1 MPTFDFGLGSENNS
15 GTTNDPVKEPT
26 TSLDDVTPNNNADE
40 PSVLNSENNNN
51 TNPEGKEGSS
61 GDDKTDKP
69 NDDGQSG
76 DSSLKEGSV
85 VTVGEDSY
93 TVDANGNLLDK
104 DNNIFKSSNEV
115 AEWLAQFETVDDD
128 DDADA
133 INLANIQKAIGV
145 ELSDENGNPVE
156 FENSIEG
163 IKSYINGVVEANR
176 EDNYRTAFNSIQQQ
190 YPFIDDVINYWVAN
204 NNSLEGY
211 NEIPDRSK
219 IEVIPNNAAQHEA
232 IIRQAW
238 AESKRPGNI
247 EDYLQYLKSSGNL
260 EAVARDELKGL
271 QQLDAEYRERIAQQA
286 EEVEAQQQQYIAE
299 YWNSVQDIVQ
309 SGKIAGYDI
318 PETITV
324 NRDGRSIAVGRNE
337 FFNYLYQ
344 VDGEGKSMYQR
355 DIEAIDETAQLQ
367 DQLLRAYLMFTGG
380 SYADLVAMADNK
392 NKVKHLKLIAKNSKK
407 PSVRINRNNSNKP
420 KDLDFGI

>member
-1 MPTFDFGLGSENNS
+1 MPTFDFGLGSDNNS
-15 GTTNDPVKEPT
+15 GNTNEPIKEPT
-26 TSLDDVTPNNNADE
+26 TSLDDVNPNDNAKE

-51 TNPEGKEGSS
+51 TNPEGKEGAS
-61 GDDKTDKP
+61 GDDKPDNP
-69 NDDGQSG
+69 NGDGQSG

-271 QQLDAEYRERIAQQA
+271 QQLDAEYRECIAQQA

-299 YWNSVQDIVQ
+299 YWKSVQDIVQ
-309 SGKIAGYDI
+309 GGKIAGYDI
-318 PETITV
+318 PDTITV
-324 NRDGRSIAVGRNE
+324 NRDGHNIAVGRNE

-355 DIEAIDETAQLQ
+355 DIEATDENTQLQ

-380 SYADLVAMADNK
+380 SYADLVTMADNK
-392 NKVKHLKLIAKNSKK
+392 NKVKHLKLTAKNSKK

>member
-1 MPTFDFGLGSENNS
+1 MPTFDFGLGSDNNS
-15 GTTNDPVKEPT
+15 GNTNEPIKEPT
-26 TSLDDVTPNNNADE
+26 TSLDDVNPNDNAKE
-40 PSVLNSENNNN
+40 SSVLNSENNNN
-51 TNPEGKEGSS
+51 TNPEGKEGAS
-61 GDDKTDKP
+61 GDDKPDKS

-128 DDADA
+128 DDVDA
-133 INLANIQKAIGV
+133 INLANIQKAIGI

-238 AESKRPGNI
+238 VESKRPGNI

-260 EAVARDELKGL
+260 ESVARDELKGL
-271 QQLDAEYRERIAQQA
+271 QQLDADYRERIAQQA
-286 EEVEAQQQQYIAE
+286 EEVEAKQQQYIAE

-355 DIEAIDETAQLQ
+355 DIEATDETAQLQ

-392 NKVKHLKLIAKNSKK
+392 NKVKHLKLTAKNSKK

>member
-1 MPTFDFGLGSENNS
+1 MPTFDFGLGSDNNS
-15 GTTNDPVKEPT
+15 GNTNEPIKEPT
-26 TSLDDVTPNNNADE
+26 TSLDDVNPNDNAKE

-51 TNPEGKEGSS
+51 TNPEGKEGAS
-61 GDDKTDKP
+61 GDDKPDKP

-133 INLANIQKAIGV
+133 INLANIQKAIGI

-176 EDNYRTAFNSIQQQ
+176 EDNYRAAFNSIQQQ

-260 EAVARDELKGL
+260 ESVARDELKGL
-271 QQLDAEYRERIAQQA
+271 QQLDADYRERIAQQA

-299 YWNSVQDIVQ
+299 YWKSVQDIVQ
-309 SGKIAGYDI
+309 GGKIAGYDI

-355 DIEAIDETAQLQ
+355 DIEATDETAQLQ

-380 SYADLVAMADNK
+380 SYADLVTMADNK
-392 NKVKHLKLIAKNSKK
+392 NKVKHLKLTAKNSKK

>member
-128 DDADA
+128 EDADA
-133 INLANIQKAIGV
+133 INLANIQKAIGI

-163 IKSYINGVVEANR
+163 IKSYINGVVESNR

-299 YWNSVQDIVQ
+299 YWKSVQDIVQ
-309 SGKIAGYDI
+309 GGKIAGYDI
-318 PETITV
+318 PETISV
-324 NRDGRSIAVGRNE
+324 NRDGRTIAVGRNE

-355 DIEAIDETAQLQ
+355 DIEATDENTQLQ

-392 NKVKHLKLIAKNSKK
+392 NKVKHLKLTAKNSKK

>member
-15 GTTNDPVKEPT
+15 GNTNDPVKEPT
-26 TSLDDVTPNNNADE
+26 TSLDDVNQNNNAKE

-51 TNPEGKEGSS
+51 INPKGEEGDSS
-61 GDDKTDKP
+61 DDKSDKP
-69 NDDGQSG
+69 NGDGQSD

-115 AEWLAQFETVDDD
+115 AEWFAQFETVDDD
-128 DDADA
+128 EDADA
-133 INLANIQKAIGV
+133 INLANIQKAIGID
-145 ELSDENGNPVE
+145 LSDENGNPVE

-176 EDNYRTAFNSIQQQ
+176 EENYRTAFNSIQQQ

-219 IEVIPNNAAQHEA
+219 IEVIPNNTAQHEA

-271 QQLDAEYRERIAQQA
+271 QQLDADYRERIAQQA

-299 YWNSVQDIVQ
+299 YWKSVQDIVQ
-309 SGKIAGYDI
+309 GGKIAGYDI
-318 PETITV
+318 PETISV
-324 NRDGRSIAVGRNE
+324 NRDGRTIAVGRNE

-355 DIEAIDETAQLQ
+355 DIEATDETAQLQ

-380 SYADLVAMADNK
+380 SYADLVTMADNK
-392 NKVKHLKLIAKNSKK
+392 NKVKHLKLTAKNSKK

>member
-1 MPTFDFGLGSENNS
+1 MPTFDFGLGSDNNS
-15 GTTNDPVKEPT
+15 GNTNEPIKEPT
-26 TSLDDVTPNNNADE
+26 TSLDDVNQNNNAKE

-51 TNPEGKEGSS
+51 INPKGEEGDSS
-61 GDDKTDKP
+61 DDKSDKP
-69 NDDGQSG
+69 NGDGQSD

-128 DDADA
+128 EDADA
-133 INLANIQKAIGV
+133 INLANIQKAIGID
-145 ELSDENGNPVE
+145 LSDENGNPVE

-176 EDNYRTAFNSIQQQ
+176 EENYRTAFNSIQQQ

-211 NEIPDRSK
+211 NEIPDRSN
-219 IEVIPNNAAQHEA
+219 IEVIPNNTAQHEA

-271 QQLDAEYRERIAQQA
+271 QQLDADYRERIAQQA
-286 EEVEAQQQQYIAE
+286 EEVEAKQQQYIAE

-355 DIEAIDETAQLQ
+355 DIEATDENTQLQ

-392 NKVKHLKLIAKNSKK
+392 NKVKHLKLTAKNSKK

>member
-1 MPTFDFGLGSENNS
+1 MPTFDFGLGSDNNS
-15 GTTNDPVKEPT
+15 GNTNEPIKEPT

-51 TNPEGKEGSS
+51 TNPEGKEGAS

-355 DIEAIDETAQLQ
+355 DIEATDENTQLQ

-392 NKVKHLKLIAKNSKK
+392 NKVKHLKLTAKNSKK

>member
-15 GTTNDPVKEPT
+15 GNTNDPVKEPT
-26 TSLDDVTPNNNADE
+26 TSLDDVNQNNNAKE

-51 TNPEGKEGSS
+51 INPKGEEGDSS
-61 GDDKTDKP
+61 DDKSDKP
-69 NDDGQSG
+69 NGDGQSD

-128 DDADA
+128 EDADA
-133 INLANIQKAIGV
+133 INLANIQKAIGID
-145 ELSDENGNPVE
+145 LSDENGNPVE

-176 EDNYRTAFNSIQQQ
+176 EENYRTAFNSIQQQ

-219 IEVIPNNAAQHEA
+219 IEVIPNNTAQHEA

-271 QQLDAEYRERIAQQA
+271 QQLDADYRERIAQQA

-299 YWNSVQDIVQ
+299 YWKSVQDIVQ
-309 SGKIAGYDI
+309 GGKIAGYDI
-318 PETITV
+318 PETISV
-324 NRDGRSIAVGRNE
+324 NRDGRTIAVGRNE

-355 DIEAIDETAQLQ
+355 DIEATDETTQLQ

-380 SYADLVAMADNK
+380 SYADLVTMADNK
-392 NKVKHLKLIAKNSKK
+392 NKVKHLKLTAKNSKK

>member
-1 MPTFDFGLGSENNS
+1 MPTFDFGLGSDNNS
-15 GTTNDPVKEPT
+15 GNTNEPIKEPT
-26 TSLDDVTPNNNADE
+26 TSLDDVNQNNNAKE

-51 TNPEGKEGSS
+51 INPKGEEGDSS
-61 GDDKTDKP
+61 DDKSDKP
-69 NDDGQSG
+69 NGDGQSD

-128 DDADA
+128 EDADV

-145 ELSDENGNPVE
+145 DLSDENGNPVE

-176 EDNYRTAFNSIQQQ
+176 EENYRTAFNSIQQQ

-219 IEVIPNNAAQHEA
+219 IEVIPNNTAQHEA

-271 QQLDAEYRERIAQQA
+271 QQLDADYRERIAQQA

-299 YWNSVQDIVQ
+299 YWKSVQDIVQ
-309 SGKIAGYDI
+309 GGKIAGYDI
-318 PETITV
+318 PETISV
-324 NRDGRSIAVGRNE
+324 NRDGRTIAVGRNE

-355 DIEAIDETAQLQ
+355 DIEATDETAQLQ

-380 SYADLVAMADNK
+380 SYADLVTMADNK
-392 NKVKHLKLIAKNSKK
+392 NKVKHLKLTAKNSKK

>member
-1 MPTFDFGLGSENNS
+1 MPTFDFGLGSDNNS
-15 GTTNDPVKEPT
+15 GNTNEPIKEPT
-26 TSLDDVTPNNNADE
+26 TSLDDVNQNNNAKE

-51 TNPEGKEGSS
+51 INPKGEEGDSS
-61 GDDKTDKP
+61 DDKSDKP
-69 NDDGQSG
+69 NGDGQSD

-115 AEWLAQFETVDDD
+115 AEWFAQFETVDDD
-128 DDADA
+128 EDADA
-133 INLANIQKAIGV
+133 INLANIQKAIGID
-145 ELSDENGNPVE
+145 LSDENGNPVE

-176 EDNYRTAFNSIQQQ
+176 EENYRTAFNSIQQQ

-219 IEVIPNNAAQHEA
+219 IEVIPNNTAQHEA

-271 QQLDAEYRERIAQQA
+271 QQLDADYRERIAQQA

-299 YWNSVQDIVQ
+299 YWKSVQDIVQ
-309 SGKIAGYDI
+309 GGKIAGYDI
-318 PETITV
+318 PETISV
-324 NRDGRSIAVGRNE
+324 NRDGRTIAVGRNE

-355 DIEAIDETAQLQ
+355 DIEATDETTQLQ

-380 SYADLVAMADNK
+380 SYADLVTMADNK
-392 NKVKHLKLIAKNSKK
+392 NKVKHLKLTAKNSKK

>member
-1 MPTFDFGLGSENNS
+1 MPTFDFGLGSDNNS
-15 GTTNDPVKEPT
+15 GNTNEPIKEPT
-26 TSLDDVTPNNNADE
+26 TSLDDVNPNDNAKE

-51 TNPEGKEGSS
+51 TNPEGKEGAS
-61 GDDKTDKP
+61 GDDKPDNP
-69 NDDGQSG
+69 NGDGQSG

-133 INLANIQKAIGV
+133 INLANIQKAIGI
-145 ELSDENGNPVE
+145 ELSD
-156 FENSIEG
+156 EG

-219 IEVIPNNAAQHEA
+219 IEVIPNNAAQHEV

-260 EAVARDELKGL
+260 ESVARDELKGL
-271 QQLDAEYRERIAQQA
+271 QQLDADYRERIAQQA
-286 EEVEAQQQQYIAE
+286 EEVEAKQQQYIAE

-355 DIEAIDETAQLQ
+355 DIEATDENTQLQ

-392 NKVKHLKLIAKNSKK
+392 NKVKHLKLTAKNSKK

>member
-1 MPTFDFGLGSENNS
+1 MPTFDFGLGSDNNS
-15 GTTNDPVKEPT
+15 GNTNEPIKEPT
-26 TSLDDVTPNNNADE
+26 TSLDDVNQNNNAKE

-51 TNPEGKEGSS
+51 INPKGEEGDSS
-61 GDDKTDKP
+61 DDKSDKP
-69 NDDGQSG
+69 NGDGQSD

-115 AEWLAQFETVDDD
+115 AEWFAQFETVDDD
-128 DDADA
+128 EDADA
-133 INLANIQKAIGV
+133 INLANIQKAIGID
-145 ELSDENGNPVE
+145 LSDENGNPVE
-156 FENSIEG
+156 FENNIEG

-176 EDNYRTAFNSIQQQ
+176 EENYRTAFNSIQQQ

-219 IEVIPNNAAQHEA
+219 IEVIPNNTAQHEA

-271 QQLDAEYRERIAQQA
+271 QQLDADYRERIAQQA

-299 YWNSVQDIVQ
+299 YWKSVQDIVQ
-309 SGKIAGYDI
+309 GGKIAGYDI
-318 PETITV
+318 PETISV
-324 NRDGRSIAVGRNE
+324 NRDGRTIAVGRNE

-355 DIEAIDETAQLQ
+355 DIEATDETTQLQ

-380 SYADLVAMADNK
+380 SYADLVTMADNK
-392 NKVKHLKLIAKNSKK
+392 NKVKHLKLTAKNSKK
-407 PSVRINRNNSNKP
+407 PSIRINRNNSNKP

>member
-1 MPTFDFGLGSENNS
+1 MPTFDFGLGSDNNS
-15 GTTNDPVKEPT
+15 GNTNEPIKEPT
-26 TSLDDVTPNNNADE
+26 TSLDDVNQNNNAKE

-51 TNPEGKEGSS
+51 INPKGEEGDSS
-61 GDDKTDKP
+61 DDKSDKP
-69 NDDGQSG
+69 NGDGQSD

-128 DDADA
+128 EDADA
-133 INLANIQKAIGV
+133 INLANIQKAIGID
-145 ELSDENGNPVE
+145 LSDENGNPVE

-176 EDNYRTAFNSIQQQ
+176 EENYRTAFNSIQQQ

-219 IEVIPNNAAQHEA
+219 IEVIPNNTAQHEA

-247 EDYLQYLKSSGNL
+247 EDYLQYLKTSGNL

-271 QQLDAEYRERIAQQA
+271 QQLDADYRERIAQQA

-299 YWNSVQDIVQ
+299 YWKSVQDIVQ
-309 SGKIAGYDI
+309 GGKIAGYDI
-318 PETITV
+318 PETISV
-324 NRDGRSIAVGRNE
+324 NRDGRTIAVGRNE

-355 DIEAIDETAQLQ
+355 DIEATDETAQLQ

-380 SYADLVAMADNK
+380 SYADLVTMADNK
-392 NKVKHLKLIAKNSKK
+392 NKVKHLKLTAKNSKK
-407 PSVRINRNNSNKP
+407 PSIRINRNNSNKP
-420 KDLDFGI
+420 KDFDFGI

>member
-1 MPTFDFGLGSENNS
+1 MPTFDFGLGSDNNS
-15 GTTNDPVKEPT
+15 GNTNEPIKEPT
-26 TSLDDVTPNNNADE
+26 TSLDDVNPNNNAKE

-51 TNPEGKEGSS
+51 TNPEGKEGAS
-61 GDDKTDKP
+61 GDDKPDKS

-133 INLANIQKAIGV
+133 INLANIQKAIGI

-260 EAVARDELKGL
+260 ESVARDELKGL
-271 QQLDAEYRERIAQQA
+271 QQLDVDYRERIAQQA
-286 EEVEAQQQQYIAE
+286 EEVEAKQQQYIAE
-299 YWNSVQDIVQ
+299 YWNSVQNIVQ

-355 DIEAIDETAQLQ
+355 DIEATDENTQLQ

-392 NKVKHLKLIAKNSKK
+392 NKVKHLKLTAKNSKK

>member
-15 GTTNDPVKEPT
+15 GNTNDPVKEPT
-26 TSLDDVTPNNNADE
+26 TSLDDVNQNNNAKE

-51 TNPEGKEGSS
+51 INPKGEEGDSS
-61 GDDKTDKP
+61 DDKSDKP
-69 NDDGQSG
+69 NGDGQSD

-128 DDADA
+128 EDADA
-133 INLANIQKAIGV
+133 INLANIQKAIGID
-145 ELSDENGNPVE
+145 LSDENGNPVE

-176 EDNYRTAFNSIQQQ
+176 EENYRTAFNSIQQQ

-219 IEVIPNNAAQHEA
+219 IEVIPNNIAQHEA
-232 IIRQAW
+232 IIRQSW

-271 QQLDAEYRERIAQQA
+271 QQLDADYRERIAQQA

-299 YWNSVQDIVQ
+299 YWKSVQDIVQ
-309 SGKIAGYDI
+309 GGKIAGYDI
-318 PETITV
+318 PETISV
-324 NRDGRSIAVGRNE
+324 NRDGRTIAVGRNE

-355 DIEAIDETAQLQ
+355 DIEATDETTQLQ

-380 SYADLVAMADNK
+380 SYADLVTMADNK
-392 NKVKHLKLIAKNSKK
+392 NKVKHLKLAAKNSKK

>member
-1 MPTFDFGLGSENNS
+1 MPTFDFGLGSDNNS
-15 GTTNDPVKEPT
+15 GNTNEPIKEPT
-26 TSLDDVTPNNNADE
+26 TSLDDVNPNDNAKE

-51 TNPEGKEGSS
+51 TNPEGKEGAS
-61 GDDKTDKP
+61 GDDKPDKS

-133 INLANIQKAIGV
+133 INLANIQKAIGI

-219 IEVIPNNAAQHEA
+219 IEVIPNNAAQHES

-260 EAVARDELKGL
+260 ESVARDELKGL
-271 QQLDAEYRERIAQQA
+271 QQLDADYRERIAQQA
-286 EEVEAQQQQYIAE
+286 EEVEAKQQQYIAE

-355 DIEAIDETAQLQ
+355 DIEATDENTQLQ

-392 NKVKHLKLIAKNSKK
+392 NKVKHLKLTAKNSKK

>member
-1 MPTFDFGLGSENNS
+1 MPTFDFGLGSDNNS
-15 GTTNDPVKEPT
+15 GNTNEPIKEPT
-26 TSLDDVTPNNNADE
+26 TSLDDVNPNDNAKE

-51 TNPEGKEGSS
+51 TNPEGKEGAS
-61 GDDKTDKP
+61 GDDKPDKS

-133 INLANIQKAIGV
+133 INLANIQKAIGI

-260 EAVARDELKGL
+260 ESVARDELKGL
-271 QQLDAEYRERIAQQA
+271 QQLDADYRERIAQQA
-286 EEVEAQQQQYIAE
+286 EEVEAKQQQYIAE

-355 DIEAIDETAQLQ
+355 DIEATDENTQLQ

-392 NKVKHLKLIAKNSKK
+392 NKVKHLKLTAKNSKK
-407 PSVRINRNNSNKP
+407 PSVRINHNNSNKP

>member
-1 MPTFDFGLGSENNS
+1 MPTFDFGLGSDNNS
-15 GTTNDPVKEPT
+15 GNTNEPIKEPT
-26 TSLDDVTPNNNADE
+26 TSLDDVNQNNNAKE

-51 TNPEGKEGSS
+51 INPKGEEGDSS
-61 GDDKTDKP
+61 DDKSDKP
-69 NDDGQSG
+69 NGDGQSD

-128 DDADA
+128 EDADA
-133 INLANIQKAIGV
+133 INLANIQKAIGID
-145 ELSDENGNPVE
+145 LSDENGNPVE

-176 EDNYRTAFNSIQQQ
+176 EENYRTAFNSIQQQ

-219 IEVIPNNAAQHEA
+219 IEVIPNNTAQHEA

-247 EDYLQYLKSSGNL
+247 EDYLQYLKTSGNL

-271 QQLDAEYRERIAQQA
+271 QQLDADYRERIAQQA

-299 YWNSVQDIVQ
+299 YWKSVQDIVQ
-309 SGKIAGYDI
+309 GGKIAGYDI
-318 PETITV
+318 PETISV
-324 NRDGRSIAVGRNE
+324 NRDGRTIAVGRNE

-355 DIEAIDETAQLQ
+355 DIEATDETAQLQ

-380 SYADLVAMADNK
+380 SYADLVTMADNK
-392 NKVKHLKLIAKNSKK
+392 NKVKHLKLTAKNSKK
-407 PSVRINRNNSNKP
+407 PSIRINRNNSNKP

>member
-15 GTTNDPVKEPT
+15 GSTNDPVKEPT
-26 TSLDDVTPNNNADE
+26 TSLDDVNQNNNAKE
-40 PSVLNSENNNN
+40 SSVLNSENNDNI
-51 TNPEGKEGSS
+51 NPKGEEGDSS
-61 GDDKTDKP
+61 DDKSDKP
-69 NDDGQSG
+69 NGDGQSD

-128 DDADA
+128 EDADA
-133 INLANIQKAIGV
+133 INLANIQKAIGID
-145 ELSDENGNPVE
+145 LSDENGNPVE

-176 EDNYRTAFNSIQQQ
+176 EENYRTAFNSIQQQ

-219 IEVIPNNAAQHEA
+219 IEVIPNNTAQHEA

-247 EDYLQYLKSSGNL
+247 EDYLQYLKTSGNL

-271 QQLDAEYRERIAQQA
+271 QQLDADYRERIAQQA

-299 YWNSVQDIVQ
+299 YWKSVQDIVQ
-309 SGKIAGYDI
+309 GGKIAGYDI
-318 PETITV
+318 PETISV
-324 NRDGRSIAVGRNE
+324 NRDGRTIAVGRNE

-355 DIEAIDETAQLQ
+355 DIEATDETAQLQ

-380 SYADLVAMADNK
+380 SYADLVTMADNK
-392 NKVKHLKLIAKNSKK
+392 NKVKHLKLTAKNSKK

>member
-1 MPTFDFGLGSENNS
+1 MPTFDFGLGSDNNS
-15 GTTNDPVKEPT
+15 GNTNEPIKEPT
-26 TSLDDVTPNNNADE
+26 TSLDDVNQNNNAKE

-51 TNPEGKEGSS
+51 INLKGEEGDSS
-61 GDDKTDKP
+61 DDKSDKP
-69 NDDGQSG
+69 NGDGQSD

-128 DDADA
+128 EDADA
-133 INLANIQKAIGV
+133 INLANIQKAIGID
-145 ELSDENGNPVE
+145 LSDENGNPVE

-176 EDNYRTAFNSIQQQ
+176 EENYRTAFNSIQQQ

-219 IEVIPNNAAQHEA
+219 IEVIPNNTAQHEA

-271 QQLDAEYRERIAQQA
+271 QQLDADYRERIAQQA

-299 YWNSVQDIVQ
+299 YWKSVQDIVQ
-309 SGKIAGYDI
+309 GGKIAGYDI
-318 PETITV
+318 PETISV
-324 NRDGRSIAVGRNE
+324 NRDGRTIAVGRNE

-355 DIEAIDETAQLQ
+355 DIEATDETAQLQ

-380 SYADLVAMADNK
+380 SYADLVTMADNK
-392 NKVKHLKLIAKNSKK
+392 NKVNHLKLTAKNSKK

>member
-1 MPTFDFGLGSENNS
+1 MPTFDFGLGSDNNS
-15 GTTNDPVKEPT
+15 GNTNEPIKEPT
-26 TSLDDVTPNNNADE
+26 TSLDDVNQNNNAKE

-51 TNPEGKEGSS
+51 INPKGEEGDSS
-61 GDDKTDKP
+61 DDKSDKP
-69 NDDGQSG
+69 NGDGQSD

-128 DDADA
+128 EDADA
-133 INLANIQKAIGV
+133 INLANIQKAIGID
-145 ELSDENGNPVE
+145 LSDENGNPVE

-176 EDNYRTAFNSIQQQ
+176 EENYRTAFNSIQQQ

-219 IEVIPNNAAQHEA
+219 IEVIPNNTAQHEA

-271 QQLDAEYRERIAQQA
+271 QQLDADYRERIAQQA

-299 YWNSVQDIVQ
+299 YWKSVQDIVQ
-309 SGKIAGYDI
+309 GGKIAGYDI
-318 PETITV
+318 PETISV
-324 NRDGRSIAVGRNE
+324 NRDGRTIAVGRNE

-355 DIEAIDETAQLQ
+355 DIEATDEIAQLQ

-380 SYADLVAMADNK
+380 SYADLVTMADNK
-392 NKVKHLKLIAKNSKK
+392 NKVKHLKLTAKNSKK

>member
-1 MPTFDFGLGSENNS
+1 MPTFDFGLGSDNNS
-15 GTTNDPVKEPT
+15 GNTNEPIKEPT
-26 TSLDDVTPNNNADE
+26 TSLDDVNPNNNAKE

-51 TNPEGKEGSS
+51 INPKGEEGDSS
-61 GDDKTDKP
+61 DDKSDKP
-69 NDDGQSG
+69 NGDGQSD

-128 DDADA
+128 EDADA
-133 INLANIQKAIGV
+133 INLANIQKAIGID
-145 ELSDENGNPVE
+145 LSDENGNPVE

-176 EDNYRTAFNSIQQQ
+176 EENYMTAFNSIQQQ

-219 IEVIPNNAAQHEA
+219 IEVIPNNTAQHEA

-271 QQLDAEYRERIAQQA
+271 QQLDADYRERIAQQA

-299 YWNSVQDIVQ
+299 YWKSVQDIVQ
-309 SGKIAGYDI
+309 GGKIAGYDI

-355 DIEAIDETAQLQ
+355 DIEATDETAQLQ

-380 SYADLVAMADNK
+380 SYADLVTMADNK
-392 NKVKHLKLIAKNSKK
+392 NKVKHLKLTAKNSKK

>member
-1 MPTFDFGLGSENNS
+1 MPTFDFGLGSDNNS
-15 GTTNDPVKEPT
+15 GNTNEPIKEPT
-26 TSLDDVTPNNNADE
+26 TSLDDVNPNDNAKE

-51 TNPEGKEGSS
+51 TNPEGKEGAS
-61 GDDKTDKP
+61 GDDKPDKS

-133 INLANIQKAIGV
+133 INLANIQKAIGI

-260 EAVARDELKGL
+260 ESVARDELKGL
-271 QQLDAEYRERIAQQA
+271 QQLDADYRERIAQQA
-286 EEVEAQQQQYIAE
+286 EEVEAKQQQYIAE

-355 DIEAIDETAQLQ
+355 DIEATDENTQLQ

-392 NKVKHLKLIAKNSKK
+392 NKVKHLKLTAKNSKK

-420 KDLDFGI
+420 KDFDFGI

>member
-15 GTTNDPVKEPT
+15 GNTNDPVKEPT
-26 TSLDDVTPNNNADE
+26 TSLDDVNQNNNAKE

-51 TNPEGKEGSS
+51 INPKGEEGDSS
-61 GDDKTDKP
+61 DDKSDKP
-69 NDDGQSG
+69 NGDGQSD

-115 AEWLAQFETVDDD
+115 AEWLATFETVDDD
-128 DDADA
+128 EDADA
-133 INLANIQKAIGV
+133 INLANIQKAIGID
-145 ELSDENGNPVE
+145 LSDENGNPVE

-176 EDNYRTAFNSIQQQ
+176 EENYRTAFNSIQQQ

-219 IEVIPNNAAQHEA
+219 IEVIPNNTAQHEA

-271 QQLDAEYRERIAQQA
+271 QQLDADYRERIAQQA

-299 YWNSVQDIVQ
+299 YWKSVQDIVQ
-309 SGKIAGYDI
+309 GGKIAGYDI
-318 PETITV
+318 PETISV
-324 NRDGRSIAVGRNE
+324 NRDGRTIAVGRNE

-355 DIEAIDETAQLQ
+355 DIEATDETTQLQ

-380 SYADLVAMADNK
+380 SYADLVTMADNK
-392 NKVKHLKLIAKNSKK
+392 NKVKHLKLTAKNSKK

>member
-1 MPTFDFGLGSENNS
+1 MPTFDFGLGSDNNS
-15 GTTNDPVKEPT
+15 GNTNEPIKEPT
-26 TSLDDVTPNNNADE
+26 TSLDDVNPNDNAKE
-40 PSVLNSENNNN
+40 HSVLNSENNNN
-51 TNPEGKEGSS
+51 TNPEGKEGAS
-61 GDDKTDKP
+61 GDDKPDKS

-133 INLANIQKAIGV
+133 INLVNIQKAIGI

-260 EAVARDELKGL
+260 ESVARDELKGL
-271 QQLDAEYRERIAQQA
+271 QQLDADYRERIAQQA
-286 EEVEAQQQQYIAE
+286 EEVEAKQQQYIAE

-355 DIEAIDETAQLQ
+355 DIEATDENTQLQ

-392 NKVKHLKLIAKNSKK
+392 NKVKHLKLTAKNSKK

>member
-1 MPTFDFGLGSENNS
+1 MPTFDFGLGSDNNS
-15 GTTNDPVKEPT
+15 GNTNEPIKEPT
-26 TSLDDVTPNNNADE
+26 TSLDDVNPNDNAKE

-51 TNPEGKEGSS
+51 INPKGEEGDSS
-61 GDDKTDKP
+61 DDKSDKP
-69 NDDGQSG
+69 NGDGQSD

-104 DNNIFKSSNEV
+104 DNNIFKPSNEV

-128 DDADA
+128 EDADA
-133 INLANIQKAIGV
+133 INLANIQKAIGID
-145 ELSDENGNPVE
+145 LSDENGNPVE

-176 EDNYRTAFNSIQQQ
+176 EENYRTAFNSIQQQ

-219 IEVIPNNAAQHEA
+219 IEVIPNNTAQHEA

-271 QQLDAEYRERIAQQA
+271 QQLDADYRERIARQA

-299 YWNSVQDIVQ
+299 YWKSVQDIVQ
-309 SGKIAGYDI
+309 GGKIAGYDI
-318 PETITV
+318 PETISV
-324 NRDGRSIAVGRNE
+324 NRDGRTIAVGRNE

-355 DIEAIDETAQLQ
+355 DIEATDESTQLQ

-380 SYADLVAMADNK
+380 SYADLVTMADNK
-392 NKVKHLKLIAKNSKK
+392 NKVKHLKLTAKNSKK

>member
-15 GTTNDPVKEPT
+15 GNTNDPVKEPT
-26 TSLDDVTPNNNADE
+26 TSLDDVNQNNNAKE

-51 TNPEGKEGSS
+51 INPEGEEGDSS
-61 GDDKTDKP
+61 DDKSDKP
-69 NDDGQSG
+69 NGDGQSD

-128 DDADA
+128 EDADA
-133 INLANIQKAIGV
+133 INLANIQKAIGID
-145 ELSDENGNPVE
+145 LSDENGNPVE

-176 EDNYRTAFNSIQQQ
+176 EENYRTAFNSIQQQ

-219 IEVIPNNAAQHEA
+219 IEVIPNNTAQHEA

-271 QQLDAEYRERIAQQA
+271 QQLDADYRERIAQQA

-299 YWNSVQDIVQ
+299 YWKSVQDIVQ
-309 SGKIAGYDI
+309 GGKIAGYDI

-355 DIEAIDETAQLQ
+355 DIEATDKTAQLQ

-380 SYADLVAMADNK
+380 SYADLVTMADNK
-392 NKVKHLKLIAKNSKK
+392 NKVKHLKLTAKNSKK

>member
-1 MPTFDFGLGSENNS
+1 MPTFDFGLGSDNNS
-15 GTTNDPVKEPT
+15 GNTNEPIKEPT
-26 TSLDDVTPNNNADE
+26 TSLDDVNPNDNAKE

-51 TNPEGKEGSS
+51 TNPEGKEGAS
-61 GDDKTDKP
+61 GDDKPDKS

-133 INLANIQKAIGV
+133 INLANIQKAIGI

-260 EAVARDELKGL
+260 ESVARDELKGL
-271 QQLDAEYRERIAQQA
+271 QQLDADYRERIAQQA
-286 EEVEAQQQQYIAE
+286 EEVEAKQQQYIAE

-355 DIEAIDETAQLQ
+355 DIESTDENTQLQ

-392 NKVKHLKLIAKNSKK
+392 NKVKHLKLTAKNSKK
-407 PSVRINRNNSNKP
+407 PSIRINRNNSNKP

>member
-1 MPTFDFGLGSENNS
+1 MPTFDFGLGSENSS
-15 GTTNDPVKEPT
+15 GNTNDPVKEPT
-26 TSLDDVTPNNNADE
+26 TSLDDVNQNNNAKE

-51 TNPEGKEGSS
+51 INPKGEEGDSS
-61 GDDKTDKP
+61 DDKSDKP
-69 NDDGQSG
+69 NGDGQSD

-128 DDADA
+128 EDADA
-133 INLANIQKAIGV
+133 INLANIQKAIGID
-145 ELSDENGNPVE
+145 LSDENGNPVE

-176 EDNYRTAFNSIQQQ
+176 EENYRTAFNSIQQQ

-219 IEVIPNNAAQHEA
+219 IEVIPNNTAQHEA

-247 EDYLQYLKSSGNL
+247 EDYLQYLKTSGNL

-271 QQLDAEYRERIAQQA
+271 QQLDADYRERIAQQA

-299 YWNSVQDIVQ
+299 YWKSVQDIVQ

-318 PETITV
+318 PETISV
-324 NRDGRSIAVGRNE
+324 NRNGRTIAVGRNE

-355 DIEAIDETAQLQ
+355 DIEATDETAQLQ

-380 SYADLVAMADNK
+380 SYADLVTMADNK
-392 NKVKHLKLIAKNSKK
+392 NKVKHLKLTAKNSKK

>member
-15 GTTNDPVKEPT
+15 GNTNDPVKEPT
-26 TSLDDVTPNNNADE
+26 TSLDDVNPNDNAKE

-51 TNPEGKEGSS
+51 INPKGEEGDSS
-61 GDDKTDKP
+61 DDKSDKP
-69 NDDGQSG
+69 NGDGQSD
-76 DSSLKEGSV
+76 DSSLKEGSI

-128 DDADA
+128 EDADT
-133 INLANIQKAIGV
+133 INLANIQKAIGID
-145 ELSDENGNPVE
+145 LSDENGNPVE

-176 EDNYRTAFNSIQQQ
+176 EENYRTAFNSIQQQ

-219 IEVIPNNAAQHEA
+219 IEVIPNNTAQHEA

-271 QQLDAEYRERIAQQA
+271 QQLDADYRERIAQQA

-299 YWNSVQDIVQ
+299 YWKSVQDIVQ
-309 SGKIAGYDI
+309 GGKIAGYDI
-318 PETITV
+318 PETISV
-324 NRDGRSIAVGRNE
+324 NRDGRTIAVGRNE

-355 DIEAIDETAQLQ
+355 DIEATDENTQLQ

-380 SYADLVAMADNK
+380 SYADLVTMADNK
-392 NKVKHLKLIAKNSKK
+392 NKVKHLKLTAKNSKK

>member
-15 GTTNDPVKEPT
+15 GNTNDPVKEPT
-26 TSLDDVTPNNNADE
+26 TSLDDVNQNNNAKE

-51 TNPEGKEGSS
+51 INPKGEEGDSS
-61 GDDKTDKP
+61 DDKSDKP
-69 NDDGQSG
+69 NGDGQSD

-128 DDADA
+128 EDADA
-133 INLANIQKAIGV
+133 INLANIQKAIGID
-145 ELSDENGNPVE
+145 LSDENGNPVE

-176 EDNYRTAFNSIQQQ
+176 EENYRTAFNSIQQQ

-219 IEVIPNNAAQHEA
+219 IEVIPNNTAQHEA

-271 QQLDAEYRERIAQQA
+271 QQLDADYRERIAQQA

-299 YWNSVQDIVQ
+299 YWKSVQDIVQ
-309 SGKIAGYDI
+309 GGKIAGYDI
-318 PETITV
+318 PETISV
-324 NRDGRSIAVGRNE
+324 NRDGRTIAVGRNE

-355 DIEAIDETAQLQ
+355 DIEATDETAQIQ

-380 SYADLVAMADNK
+380 SYADLVTMADNK
-392 NKVKHLKLIAKNSKK
+392 NKVKHLKLTAKNSKK

>member
-1 MPTFDFGLGSENNS
+1 MPTFDFGLGSDNNS
-15 GTTNDPVKEPT
+15 GNTNEPIKEPT
-26 TSLDDVTPNNNADE
+26 TSLDDVNQNNNAKE

-51 TNPEGKEGSS
+51 INPKGEEGDSS
-61 GDDKTDKP
+61 DDKSDKP
-69 NDDGQSG
+69 NGDGQSD

-128 DDADA
+128 EDADA
-133 INLANIQKAIGV
+133 INLANIQKAIGID
-145 ELSDENGNPVE
+145 LSDENGNPVE

-176 EDNYRTAFNSIQQQ
+176 EENYRTAFNSIQQQ

-219 IEVIPNNAAQHEA
+219 IEVIPNNTAQHEA

-247 EDYLQYLKSSGNL
+247 EDYLQYLKTSGNL

-271 QQLDAEYRERIAQQA
+271 QQLDADYRERIAQQA

-299 YWNSVQDIVQ
+299 YWKSVQDIVQ
-309 SGKIAGYDI
+309 GGKIAGYDI
-318 PETITV
+318 PETISV
-324 NRDGRSIAVGRNE
+324 NRDGRTIAVGRNE

-355 DIEAIDETAQLQ
+355 DIEATDETAQLQ

-380 SYADLVAMADNK
+380 SYADLVTMADNK
-392 NKVKHLKLIAKNSKK
+392 NKVKHLKLTAKNSKK

>member
-1 MPTFDFGLGSENNS
+1 MPTFDFGLGSDNNS
-15 GTTNDPVKEPT
+15 GNTNEPIKEPT
-26 TSLDDVTPNNNADE
+26 TSLDDVNPNDNAKE

-51 TNPEGKEGSS
+51 TNPEGKEGAS
-61 GDDKTDKP
+61 GDDKPDKP

-133 INLANIQKAIGV
+133 INLANIQKAIGI

-238 AESKRPGNI
+238 VESKRPGNI

-260 EAVARDELKGL
+260 ESVARDELKGL
-271 QQLDAEYRERIAQQA
+271 QQLDADYRERIAQQA
-286 EEVEAQQQQYIAE
+286 EEVEAKQQQYIAE

-355 DIEAIDETAQLQ
+355 DIEATDENTQLQ

-392 NKVKHLKLIAKNSKK
+392 NKVKHLKLTAKNSKK

>member
-15 GTTNDPVKEPT
+15 ETTNDPVKEPT
-26 TSLDDVTPNNNADE
+26 TSLDDVTPNNNANE

-260 EAVARDELKGL
+260 ESVARDELKGL

-286 EEVEAQQQQYIAE
+286 EEVEAQQQQYVAE
-299 YWNSVQDIVQ
+299 YWKSVQDIVQ
-309 SGKIAGYDI
+309 GGKIAGYDI

-355 DIEAIDETAQLQ
+355 DIEATDENTQLQ

-380 SYADLVAMADNK
+380 SYADLVTMADNK
-392 NKVKHLKLIAKNSKK
+392 NKVKHLKLTAKNSKK

>member
-1 MPTFDFGLGSENNS
+1 MPTFDFGLGSDNNS
-15 GTTNDPVKEPT
+15 GNTNEPIKEPT
-26 TSLDDVTPNNNADE
+26 TSLDDVNPNDNAKE

-51 TNPEGKEGSS
+51 TNPEGKEGAS
-61 GDDKTDKP
+61 GDDKPDKS

-128 DDADA
+128 EDADA
-133 INLANIQKAIGV
+133 INLANIQKAIGI

-176 EDNYRTAFNSIQQQ
+176 EENYKTAFNSIQQQ

-238 AESKRPGNI
+238 AESQRPGNI

-260 EAVARDELKGL
+260 ESVARDELKGL
-271 QQLDAEYRERIAQQA
+271 QQLDAAYRERIAQQA

-299 YWNSVQDIVQ
+299 YWKSVQDIVQ
-309 SGKIAGYDI
+309 GGKIAGYDI
-318 PETITV
+318 PETISV
-324 NRDGRSIAVGRNE
+324 NRDGRTIAVGRNE

-355 DIEAIDETAQLQ
+355 DIEATDENTQLQ

-392 NKVKHLKLIAKNSKK
+392 NKVKHLKLTAKNSKK

>member
-1 MPTFDFGLGSENNS
+1 MPTFDFGLGSDNNS
-15 GTTNDPVKEPT
+15 GNTNEPIKEPT
-26 TSLDDVTPNNNADE
+26 TSLDDVNPNDNAKE

-51 TNPEGKEGSS
+51 TNLEGKEGAS
-61 GDDKTDKP
+61 GDDKPDKP

-133 INLANIQKAIGV
+133 INLANIQKAIGI

-260 EAVARDELKGL
+260 ESVARDELKGL
-271 QQLDAEYRERIAQQA
+271 QQLDADYRERIAQQA
-286 EEVEAQQQQYIAE
+286 EEVEAKQQQYIAE

-355 DIEAIDETAQLQ
+355 DIEATDENTQLQ

-392 NKVKHLKLIAKNSKK
+392 NKVKHLKLTAKNSKK

>member
-1 MPTFDFGLGSENNS
+1 MPTFDFGLGSDNNS
-15 GTTNDPVKEPT
+15 GNTNEPIKEPT
-26 TSLDDVTPNNNADE
+26 TSLDDVNQNNNAKE

-51 TNPEGKEGSS
+51 INPKGEEGDSS
-61 GDDKTDKP
+61 DDKSDKP
-69 NDDGQSG
+69 NGDGQSD

-128 DDADA
+128 EDADA
-133 INLANIQKAIGV
+133 INLANIQKAIGID
-145 ELSDENGNPVE
+145 LSDENGNPVE

-176 EDNYRTAFNSIQQQ
+176 EENYRTAFNSIQQQ

-219 IEVIPNNAAQHEA
+219 IEVIPNNTAQHEA

-271 QQLDAEYRERIAQQA
+271 QQLDADYRERIAQQA

-299 YWNSVQDIVQ
+299 YWKSVQDIVQ
-309 SGKIAGYDI
+309 GGKIAGYDI
-318 PETITV
+318 PETISV
-324 NRDGRSIAVGRNE
+324 NRDGRTIAVGRNE

-355 DIEAIDETAQLQ
+355 DIEATDETAQLQ

-380 SYADLVAMADNK
+380 SYADLVTMADNK
-392 NKVKHLKLIAKNSKK
+392 NKVKHLKLTAKNSKK
-407 PSVRINRNNSNKP
+407 PSIRINRNNSNKP

>member
-1 MPTFDFGLGSENNS
+1 MPTFDFGLGSDNNS
-15 GTTNDPVKEPT
+15 GNTNEPIKEPT
-26 TSLDDVTPNNNADE
+26 TSLDDVNPNDNAKE
-40 PSVLNSENNNN
+40 HSVLNSENNNN
-51 TNPEGKEGSS
+51 TNPEGKEGAS
-61 GDDKTDKP
+61 GDDKPDKS

-128 DDADA
+128 EDADA
-133 INLANIQKAIGV
+133 INLANIQKAIGID
-145 ELSDENGNPVE
+145 LSDENGNPVE

-176 EDNYRTAFNSIQQQ
+176 EENYRTAFNSIQQQ

-260 EAVARDELKGL
+260 ESVARDELKGL
-271 QQLDAEYRERIAQQA
+271 QQLDADYRERIAQQA
-286 EEVEAQQQQYIAE
+286 EEVEAKQQQYIAE

-355 DIEAIDETAQLQ
+355 DIEATDETAQLQ

-380 SYADLVAMADNK
+380 SYADLVTMADNK
-392 NKVKHLKLIAKNSKK
+392 NKVKHLKLTAKNSKK

>member
-1 MPTFDFGLGSENNS
+1 MHKFDFGLGSDNNS
-15 GTTNDPVKEPT
+15 GNTNEPIKEPT
-26 TSLDDVTPNNNADE
+26 TSLDDVNQNNNAKE
-40 PSVLNSENNNN
+40 SSVLNSENNNN
-51 TNPEGKEGSS
+51 INPKGEEGDSS
-61 GDDKTDKP
+61 DNKSNKP
-69 NDDGQSG
+69 NGDGQSD

-128 DDADA
+128 EDADA
-133 INLANIQKAIGV
+133 INLANIQKAIGID
-145 ELSDENGNPVE
+145 LSDENGNPVE

-176 EDNYRTAFNSIQQQ
+176 EENYRTAFNSIQQQ

-219 IEVIPNNAAQHEA
+219 IEVIPNNTAQHEA

-271 QQLDAEYRERIAQQA
+271 QQLDADYRERIAQQA

-299 YWNSVQDIVQ
+299 YWKSVQDIVQ
-309 SGKIAGYDI
+309 GGKIAGYDI
-318 PETITV
+318 PETISV
-324 NRDGRSIAVGRNE
+324 NRDGRTIAVGRNE

-355 DIEAIDETAQLQ
+355 DIEATDETAQLQ

-380 SYADLVAMADNK
+380 SYADLVTMADNK
-392 NKVKHLKLIAKNSKK
+392 NKVNHLKLTAKNSKK
-407 PSVRINRNNSNKP
+407 PSIRINRNNSNKP

>member
-1 MPTFDFGLGSENNS
+1 MPTFDFGLGSDNNS
-15 GTTNDPVKEPT
+15 GNTNEPIKEPT
-26 TSLDDVTPNNNADE
+26 TSLDDVNQNNNAKE
-40 PSVLNSENNNN
+40 SSVLNSENNNN
-51 TNPEGKEGSS
+51 TNPEGKEGDSS
-61 GDDKTDKP
+61 DDKSDKP
-69 NDDGQSG
+69 NGDGQSD

-133 INLANIQKAIGV
+133 INLANIQKAIGI

-176 EDNYRTAFNSIQQQ
+176 EENYRTAFNSIQQQ

-219 IEVIPNNAAQHEA
+219 IEVIPNNTAQHEA

-271 QQLDAEYRERIAQQA
+271 QQLDADYRERIAQQA
-286 EEVEAQQQQYIAE
+286 EEVEAKQQQYIAE

-355 DIEAIDETAQLQ
+355 DIEATDETAQLQ

-392 NKVKHLKLIAKNSKK
+392 NKVKHLKLTAKNSKK